1 MYLNNSYEEAYVLD
15 KEWKKVNVKGYE
27 DLYNVS
33 NYGEI
38 YSVFSNKVLS
48 PSYNKHTGYLEI
60 TLYNNGDTFR
70 TSVHRLVALTFV
82 RNPHKYNVVNHKDED
97 KTNNRADNLEWCTS
111 KYNLNYGTL
120 KERISESRLE
130 NDTAKKVPIIVYK
143 NKEFYKEYKSLRRAS
158 DDLGLNRG
166 RISSRLQSPD
176 IYTDFIGE
184 YTFKY
189 KDSNRPVNSK
199 TYDVDPA
206 THGIN
211 NHSRTQTRE
220 EVQERISKVRPNLVL
235 GEDYVK
241 TKAKCHVFC
250 KKHKVYRMM
259 TAHGILTQGD
269 NCRQCAVESYR
280 AIKSHSREYYQ
291 GKLDEHQLNTLTIGE
306 DYTVGSEKC
315 TFTCSNCGKS
325 FTKTPVGLLSK
336 YVGNGCK
343 HCNKSHTM
351 TIRNLKKYSHSDEE
365 IKEALI
371 KKNLNW

>member
-1 MYLNNSYEEAYVLD
+1 MKRCVLD

-27 DLYNVS
+27 DLYNIS

-38 YSVFSNKVLS
+38 YSVFSNKVLKS
-48 PSYNKHTGYLEI
+48 SYNKRTGYLGI
-60 TLYNNGDTFR
+60 TLYSRNKYIYT
-70 TSVHRLVALTFV
+70 TIHRLVALTFV
-82 RNPHKYNVVNHKDED
+82 KNPHKYNVVNHKDED
-97 KTNNRADNLEWCTS
+97 KTNNRADNLEWCTY
-111 KYNLNYGTL
+111 KYNSNYGTA
-120 KERISESRLE
+120 KERLSESQLE
-130 NDTAKKVPIIVYK
+130 NDTAKKIPIIVYR
-143 NKEFYKEYKSLRRAS
+143 NKKFYREYKSLRRAS

-176 IYTDFIGE
+176 IYTDSIGE

-199 TYDVDPA
+199 TYDVDPD

-211 NHSRTQTRE
+211 SHSRTQTRE

-280 AIKSHSREYYQ
+280 AIKSYSREYYQ

-351 TIRNLKKYSHSDEE
+351 TIRNLKKYGHSDEE